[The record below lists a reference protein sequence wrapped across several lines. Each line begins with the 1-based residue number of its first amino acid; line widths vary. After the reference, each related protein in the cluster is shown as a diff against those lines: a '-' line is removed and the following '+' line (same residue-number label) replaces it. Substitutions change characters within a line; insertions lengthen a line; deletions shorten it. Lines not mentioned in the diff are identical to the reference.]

1 MSKKNSKSTIGINP
15 LEALEDS
22 CSEAFESTVPQ
33 AQVVEP
39 NLSMDES
46 PIPPP
51 LVICAPKVRGETV
64 NELFQRELSDRAK
77 PIKFQSK
84 TEKKAFNII
93 RSSSQWSVVVGM
105 IPVPLVDAALI
116 SLAQVRMMQLLS
128 RCYNVPFEKNAALA
142 VMGAL
147 MGGGGGTVVAQLAG
161 RAAVKA
167 LPVAGPLMS
176 FVAEPALGYA
186 TTFALGKTFL
196 EHLKGGGTLQNFDA
210 SKMKDYFQMQS
221 SSARKYFISKMPR
234 KI

>member
-1 MSKKNSKSTIGINP
+1 MPKRKLKSTIGINP
-15 LEALEDS
+15 LETLKDS
-22 CSEAFESTVPQ
+22 SFEAFESTVSQ

-39 NLSMDES
+39 NTSMVQSAIS
-46 PIPPP
+46 PPV
-51 LVICAPKVRGETV
+51 VICATKIRGKTV
-64 NELFQRELSDRAK
+64 NELFNRELSGRAK
-77 PIKFQSK
+77 PVAFQSK
-84 TEKKAFNII
+84 SEKKAFKII
-93 RSSSQWSVVVGM
+93 RTSSQWSVVVGM

-142 VMGAL
+142 VIGAL

-161 RAAVKA
+161 RAALKT

-196 EHLKGGGTLQNFDA
+196 EHLKGGGTLQDFDA
-210 SKMKDYFQMQS
+210 SKMKVYFQMQS
-221 SSARKYFISKMPR
+221 SAAKKYFISMMPR
-234 KI
+234 KT